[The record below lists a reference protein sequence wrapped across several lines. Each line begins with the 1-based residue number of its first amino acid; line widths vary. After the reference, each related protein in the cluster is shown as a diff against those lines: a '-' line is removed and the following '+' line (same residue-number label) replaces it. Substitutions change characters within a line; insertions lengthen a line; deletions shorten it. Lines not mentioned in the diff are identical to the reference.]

1 LDLPV
6 DVPATPLP
14 PEVAHHLYLV
24 VKETLH
30 NVVKHADA
38 TEVWLRLRLEAGTIT
53 LTIEDNGRGF
63 QTDDTPVPDANG
75 LGNLNRRAG
84 EIGGRCEQ
92 RSEPGKGTTIT
103 FIVPLKN
110 PQT

>member
-1 LDLPV
+1 V
-6 DVPATPLP
+6 DVPAMPLP
-14 PEVAHHLYLV
+14 SEVAHHLYLV

-30 NVVKHADA
+30 NIVKHAGA
-38 TEVWLRLRLEAGTIT
+38 TEVWLRLSLAAGTIT

-63 QTDDTPVPDANG
+63 QMNNMPAPDADG

-92 RSEPGKGTTIT
+92 RSEPGKGTTNT
-103 FIVPLKN
+103 FTVPLKN
-110 PQT
+110 PQI